1 MLEVSDIHVNYGL
14 FEAVK
19 GVTLNVHD
27 KELVAIMGPNGHG
40 KSTVVRAI
48 SGLVRVKKGKIEYN
62 GNRIDKLKPPD
73 IVKMGVIQVPEGGHL
88 FPEMTVKENL
98 ILGAYTTEAWKNRE
112 ENMKRVLN
120 LFPILK
126 DRMNQ
131 LCLTLSGGE
140 RRAVA
145 VGRGLMSSAK
155 LLMLDEPSLGLSP
168 LLAQELI
175 KGIKKIKDTGISI
188 ILVEENIRYVREL
201 ADRIYLVEQGKIAL
215 QGEKKE
221 VLENKYVKKAYLG
234 II

>member
-1 MLEVSDIHVNYGL
+1 MLEVSDIHINYGL

-27 KELVAIMGPNGHG
+27 EELVAIMGPNGHG
-40 KSTVVRAI
+40 KSTLVRAI

-112 ENMKRVLN
+112 ENMNKVLN

-188 ILVEENIRYVREL
+188 ILVEENTRYVREL
-201 ADRIYLVEQGKIAL
+201 ADRIYLIEQGKVVL
-215 QGEKKE
+215 QGKKKE
-221 VLENKYVKKAYLG
+221 VLENNYVKKAYLG

>member
-27 KELVAIMGPNGHG
+27 EELVAIMGPNGHG
-40 KSTVVRAI
+40 KSTLVRAI

-112 ENMKRVLN
+112 ENMKKVLN

-188 ILVEENIRYVREL
+188 ILVEENTRYVREL
-201 ADRIYLVEQGKIAL
+201 ADRIYLIEQGKVVL
-215 QGEKKE
+215 QGKKKE
-221 VLENKYVKKAYLG
+221 VLENNYVKKAYLG

>member
-27 KELVAIMGPNGHG
+27 EELVAIMGPNGHG
-40 KSTVVRAI
+40 KSTLVRAI

-188 ILVEENIRYVREL
+188 ILVEENTRYVREL
-201 ADRIYLVEQGKIAL
+201 ADRIYLIEQGKVVL
-215 QGEKKE
+215 QGKKKE
-221 VLENKYVKKAYLG
+221 VLENNYVKKAYLG